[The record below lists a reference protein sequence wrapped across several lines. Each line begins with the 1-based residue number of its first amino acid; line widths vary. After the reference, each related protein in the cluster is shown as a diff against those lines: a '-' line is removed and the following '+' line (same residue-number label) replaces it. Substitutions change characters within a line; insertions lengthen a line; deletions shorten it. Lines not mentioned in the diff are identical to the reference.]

1 VSFVKTHIAWIVS
14 AILLSIVGYQYFN
27 KPEPFDD
34 KKLKLEQ
41 AIEELNQQITKQEI
55 HIKEMSVTRDSL
67 ETKLSRKKEDDKK
80 VIHEKFEKT
89 RADILLLSDDE
100 SVKLFAENLTG
111 K

>member
-1 VSFVKTHIAWIVS
+1 MSFVKTHIAWIVS
-14 AILLSIVGYQYFN
+14 IILLSIVGYQYFN

-34 KKLKLEQ
+34 KKLKLEH

-55 HIKEMSVTRDSL
+55 HIKEMSVIRDSL
-67 ETKLSRKKEDDKK
+67 ETKLSRKKEDDKN

-100 SVKLFAENLTG
+100 SVKLFAENLAG